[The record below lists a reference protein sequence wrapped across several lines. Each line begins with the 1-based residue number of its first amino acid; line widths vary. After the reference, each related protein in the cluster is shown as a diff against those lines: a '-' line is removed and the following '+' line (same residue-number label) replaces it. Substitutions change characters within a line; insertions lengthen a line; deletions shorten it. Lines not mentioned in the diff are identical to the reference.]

1 MSCNFPLVLGLY
13 IENNGTMKDLGIINE
28 LGETCYSYKIGK
40 KHKYLTISKAG
51 VSFYSKSLPS
61 PLLNSGYA
69 FALRDFKDVPL
80 KLFKK

>member
-1 MSCNFPLVLGLY
+1 MSCNFPLILGLY
-13 IENNGTMKDLGIINE
+13 IENNGTM
-28 LGETCYSYKIGK
+28 GETCYSYKIGK